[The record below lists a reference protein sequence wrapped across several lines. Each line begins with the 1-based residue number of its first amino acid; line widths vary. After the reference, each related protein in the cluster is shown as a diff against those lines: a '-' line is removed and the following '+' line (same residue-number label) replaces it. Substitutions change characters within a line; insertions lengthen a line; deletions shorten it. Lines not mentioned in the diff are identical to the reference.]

1 MQRDQKAYLWDILN
15 SVDLIRQ
22 FMESRSLADY
32 SQDPMLRSAVE
43 RQFEIIG
50 EAVAQL
56 LRQYPT
62 VGSHI
67 SQSSEIIGLRNRLIH
82 GYSFVADAVV
92 WSTIDNDFVLP
103 AMRAAASVLAGGTT
117 PKIWNCMPV
126 KLDG

>member
-92 WSTIDNDFVLP
+92 WSTIDNDFVLCKK
-103 AMRAAASVLAGGTT
+103 SCNFSSQAGQHLRFGTACQSS
-117 PKIWNCMPV
+117 WMAN
-126 KLDG
+126 

>member
-92 WSTIDNDFVLP
+92 WSTIDNDLP
-103 AMRAAASVLAGGTT
+103 RLRTEVAALLAQDNT
-117 PKIWNCMPV
+117 
-126 KLDG
+126 

>member
-22 FMESRSLADY
+22 FLESRSLADY
-32 SQDPMLRSAVE
+32 PQDPMFRSAVE

-82 GYSFVADAVV
+82 GYSFVTDEVV
-92 WSTIDNDFVLP
+92 WSTIDNDFVLCKK
-103 AMRAAASVLAGGTT
+103 SCNLQFAGGAT

-126 KLDG
+126 KLDV